1 MERPKNYVPELMEG
15 EYSLIVRNN
24 KIIVT
29 KYFGEFDRRTMVRCS
44 PEDEFDIGEGIKVAM
59 QRLLEDDEIRVGDT
73 VKIVNPGLGNATMP
87 YGFFKDVPLKYVVN
101 FRYGVVSER
110 DEVGKVVQ
118 FLSDNTVL
126 VQVDFGHY
134 EGNEEFSTLPCEK
147 PVYCLYTVG
156 LKKIKD
162 GRFE

>member
-1 MERPKNYVPELMEG
+1 MERPKNYAPKLMEG
-15 EYSLIVRNN
+15 KYSLNVKGN
-24 KIIVT
+24 KIVIT
-29 KYFGEFDRRTMVRCS
+29 KHFSDFDRETIVKCS

-73 VKIVNPGLGNATMP
+73 VKIVNPDFGNATMP
-87 YGFFKDVPLKYVVN
+87 YGFFKDVPLEYVVN

-118 FLSDNTVL
+118 FLSDNAVL

-147 PVYCLYTVG
+147 PVYCLCTGG